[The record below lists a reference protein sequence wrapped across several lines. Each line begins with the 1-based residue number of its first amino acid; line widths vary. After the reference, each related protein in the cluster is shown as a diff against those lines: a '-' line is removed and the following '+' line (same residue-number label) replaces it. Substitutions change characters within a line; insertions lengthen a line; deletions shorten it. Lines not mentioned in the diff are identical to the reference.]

1 MRASAAGFVGSAL
14 LLSTV
19 FTSPV
24 LACSV
29 CGCDPAAGTLGFDR
43 PSASNLRAAIEDRYL
58 QKESGEGGEAE
69 SERENRLQLRAQ
81 YSPLAPLVLQVE
93 VPYFIYKNH
102 LNSAGQR
109 DDSATGL
116 GDVTVGAR
124 YELVRLGLQARH
136 VFAVTGML
144 KTPTGANDRALEGEV
159 DEHIQLGT
167 GSWDT
172 LWGLSYLYGFQP
184 WTLFANATTRFNTA
198 NSRGFRYGNAVFGTL
213 GARRAFLTTRKL
225 IASLEAQARYADKD
239 HFGDGTTDPDTGG
252 FIGYAAGSVGY
263 ALTNDLLVRAVAQF
277 PVIKDLNGVQ
287 GEHPVLYVNLAY
299 DFAM

>member
-1 MRASAAGFVGSAL
+1 MRSSAAAFVVAL
-14 LLSTV
+14 SMSTV
-19 FTSPV
+19 FTFPV

-43 PSASNLRAAIEDRYL
+43 PSASSLRVAVEDRYL
-58 QKESGEGGEAE
+58 QKESGEGDEAE
-69 SERENRLQLRAQ
+69 SDRENRLQLRAQ
-81 YSPLAPLVLQVE
+81 YSPRAALVLQVE

-102 LNSAGQR
+102 LNSAGER
-109 DDSATGL
+109 DDSANGL
-116 GDVTVGAR
+116 GDITVGAR
-124 YELVRLGLQARH
+124 YELLRLGLEARH
-136 VFAVTGML
+136 VLALTGML
-144 KTPTGANDRALEGEV
+144 KTPTGANNRALEGEPP
-159 DEHIQLGT
+159 DEHIQLGS

-184 WTLFANATTRFNTA
+184 WTLYANATTRFNTA
-198 NSRGFRYGNAVFGTL
+198 NSRDFRYGNAVFGTL
-213 GARRAFLTTRKL
+213 GARRAFLESRKL
-225 IASLEAQARYADKD
+225 IASLEGQARYADKD

-263 ALTNDLLVRAVAQF
+263 ALTNDLLLRAVAQF

-287 GEHPVLYVNLAY
+287 GEHPVIYLNLAY

>member
-1 MRASAAGFVGSAL
+1 MRASAAVFVVAL
-14 LLSTV
+14 SLSTV
-19 FTSPV
+19 SPV

-43 PSASNLRAAIEDRYL
+43 PSSSNLRVAIEDRYL
-58 QKESGEGGEAE
+58 QKESGEGPEAE
-69 SERENRLQLRAQ
+69 SERENRLQLRGQ

-93 VPYFIYKNH
+93 VPYFLYKNH
-102 LNSAGQR
+102 LDSAGVR

-124 YELVRLGLQARH
+124 YELMRLGLQARH
-136 VFAVTGML
+136 VLAVTGML
-144 KTPTGANDRALEGEV
+144 KTPTGANNRALEGEV

-184 WTLFANATTRFNTA
+184 WTLYANATTRFNTA
-198 NSRGFRYGNAVFGTL
+198 NGRGFRYGNAVFGTL
-213 GARRAFLTTRKL
+213 GARRAFLESRKL

-239 HFGDGTTDPDTGG
+239 HFGNGTTDRDTGG

-263 ALTNDLLVRAVAQF
+263 ALTDDLLLRAVAQI

-287 GEHPVLYVNLAY
+287 GEHPVIYVNLAY